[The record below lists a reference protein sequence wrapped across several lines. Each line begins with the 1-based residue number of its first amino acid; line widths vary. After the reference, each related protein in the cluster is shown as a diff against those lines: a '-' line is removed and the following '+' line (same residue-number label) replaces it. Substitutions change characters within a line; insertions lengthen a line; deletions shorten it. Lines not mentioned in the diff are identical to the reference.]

1 MGKSD
6 RALVTGPH
14 PIPIEALDADIAI
27 LGKKGRGKTYTGK
40 GIVEWLLTLGRR
52 VIVLDPL
59 GVWWGL
65 KSSADGESP
74 GFPVAVF
81 GGEHADVPITDKSGR
96 PLARILA
103 AENIPAVIDISGMRK
118 GEMVR
123 FVEEFADEIFTKNRE
138 PLTLVLEEADVFAP
152 QNPMPDTA
160 RVCHEIDRIARRGR
174 AFGFR
179 LLTITQ
185 RPAKLN
191 KDVLTQLSVLVAL
204 GITSPQDRDAI
215 KLWVEGH
222 ADRNAAKEV
231 YSTLAQLDVGEGWV
245 WAPDFDKLERVR
257 FPKITTLDTSAT
269 PKAGEKRIKPK
280 KLAQADI
287 AKITGLLAE
296 TNEEKRA
303 EVKAKAAPS
312 AKERLANAQELITE
326 GFNKGYSDGKRQADA
341 EWRTRFAAL
350 RSEMA
355 RLGGLAERAF
365 NATMDPVAQ
374 EPEQRIA
381 NFLPPRQQEAK
392 PAQDRQQAAGISG
405 PHQQLLDA
413 LAWWAAVD
421 KPAPSR
427 AMVAAV
433 CGWKLNGSHLRNR
446 IGELRSMG
454 LLDFAGDGI
463 LTLTPAGAVL
473 AVTPPDRDISD
484 RLRSLLSGPQ
494 WQVYEVVRARNFET
508 TRDEIAAALGWEL
521 KGSHLRNRLGELS
534 QMDVISYPRPGAV
547 RMEDWAR

>member
-1 MGKSD
+1 MNK
-6 RALVTGPH
+6 H

-52 VIVLDPL
+52 VIILDPL

-65 KSSADGESP
+65 KSSADGERP

-103 AENIPAVIDISGMRK
+103 SENIPAVIDISGMRK

-123 FVEEFADEIFTKNRE
+123 FVEEFADEIFTKNRD

-222 ADRNAAKEV
+222 ADRGAAKEV
-231 YSTLAQLDVGEGWV
+231 YSTLAALDVGEGWV
-245 WAPDFDKLERVR
+245 WAPDFDLLERVR
-257 FPKITTLDTSAT
+257 FPRIATLDTSAT
-269 PKAGEKRIKPK
+269 PKAGERPIKPK

-287 AKITGLLAE
+287 AKISGLLAE
-296 TNEEKRA
+296 ANDERRTEITAKGAPKSAPPGYDKA
-303 EVKAKAAPS
+303 EVDRLCRAAV
-312 AKERLANAQELITE
+312 AEVTAAM
-326 GFNKGYSDGKRQADA
+326 QAD
-341 EWRTRFAAL
+341 FAQRIRAL
-350 RSEMA
+350 RSELA
-355 RLGGLAERAF
+355 RLGGLSERAL
-365 NATMDPVAQ
+365 NAAANG
-374 EPEQRIA
+374 EPHDWIA
-381 NFLPPRQQEAK
+381 PNEPPAK
-392 PAQDRQQAAGISG
+392 TPAISPQGGETRTGPATGGAHDAAVGG

-413 LAWWAAVD
+413 IAWWAAAGI
-421 KPAPSR
+421 PTPSR

-433 CGWKLNGSHLRNR
+433 CGWKVTGSHLRNR

-454 LLDFAGDGI
+454 LIEFAGNGI
-463 LTLTPAGAVL
+463 LTLTREGDAIAQ
-473 AVTPPDRDISD
+473 TPPDRDIAE
-484 RLRSLLSGPQ
+484 RLRVLLTGPQ
-494 WQVYEVVRARNFET
+494 WQLYGALRDLKFEA
-508 TRDEIAAALGWEL
+508 TREAIAATLGWEL
-521 KGSHLRNRLGELS
+521 RGSHLRNRLGELS
-534 QMDVISYPRPGAV
+534 SMAVISYPRPGLV
-547 RMEDWAR
+547 RIEEWAR